1 MANGFANINDRFE
14 KCSERAAIADKFR
27 RSDGGAVY
35 QGDIAVGLLLFF
47 NTNSMRIRLWHRLF
61 FAFALLSLAAL
72 LGLTWSQQRLFER
85 GFLDYVNRQQI
96 EHVEAAAQRL
106 ARRYAVSNSWAFLRE
121 DRRIFRELVMA
132 DERNELD
139 NPPPKPRPPPPRDQP
154 RERDD
159 RRPPRGEGEG
169 QAQQGQQGGG
179 PNGLL
184 RRVILLD
191 AERRMVVGNASL
203 PSDLPAVDVVVD
215 SKVVGYLLHQPLP
228 RLNSEVDVAFARS
241 FTHRALWVTLVFL
254 LVSLGIALAVA
265 RWLLAPVR
273 AVADGAR
280 ALAAGNYGARIKTGR
295 SDELGAL
302 AEDFNRAAAALE
314 QHRIARHLWTAD
326 IAHEL
331 RTPVTILQGEIQ
343 ALRDGIRAPTA
354 DALVSLDQECQR
366 LTRLIEDLYQLAL
379 SDSGAL
385 DYRFERI
392 DLAAVVAD
400 VVAAQTP
407 AMRAAGLALV
417 LNTTTTTPFW
427 LNADRERLKQ
437 LLTNILANALRYTDA
452 PGRVSVSLLLLD
464 GTVQVTVDDTPP
476 GVASEHLPK
485 LFDRLYRAEPSRAR
499 ASGGA
504 GLGLSICKNIVSA
517 HGGSIEAVASPMGG
531 LQVRVRLP
539 VLKV

>member
-1 MANGFANINDRFE
+1 
-14 KCSERAAIADKFR
+14 
-27 RSDGGAVY
+27 
-35 QGDIAVGLLLFF
+35 
-47 NTNSMRIRLWHRLF
+47 MRIRLWHRLF

-85 GFLDYVNRQQI
+85 GFLDYVNRQQV
-96 EHVEAAAQRL
+96 EHVEAAAERL
-106 ARRYAVSNSWAFLRE
+106 ARRFAVANSWAFLRD
-121 DRRIFRELVMA
+121 DRRLFRELVMA
-132 DERNELD
+132 DERGELD
-139 NPPPKPRPPPPRDQP
+139 NPPPKPRPPPPRDEQ
-154 RERDD
+154 RDRDD
-159 RRPPRGEGEG
+159 RRPP
-169 QAQQGQQGGG
+169 G
-179 PNGLL
+179 PRPEPPGPPGLL

-191 AERRMVVGNASL
+191 AERRLVVGNGSL
-203 PSDLPAVDVVVD
+203 PRDLPAVNVVVD
-215 SKVVGYLLHQPLP
+215 TTVVGYLLHEPLP

-241 FTHRALWVTLVFL
+241 FTQRVLWVTLLFL

-302 AEDFNRAAAALE
+302 ADDFNRAAAALE
-314 QHRIARHLWTAD
+314 HHRTARQQWTAD

-343 ALRDGIRAPTA
+343 ALRDGIRVPNAA
-354 DALVSLDQECQR
+354 ALASLDQECQR

-392 DLAAVVAD
+392 DLAVLLAD

-407 AMRAAGLALV
+407 LMRGAGLTLS
-417 LNTTTTTPFW
+417 LNSSVTTSLW

-437 LLTNILANALRYTDA
+437 LFTNILANAQRYTDA
-452 PGRVSVSLLLLD
+452 PGRVSVSVLLLD
-464 GTVQVTVDDTPP
+464 GTVQVTIDDTPP
-476 GVASEHLPK
+476 SVAAEHLPK

-517 HGGSIEAVASPMGG
+517 HGGSIEATASPMGG
-531 LQVRVRLP
+531 LQVRVRVP
-539 VLKV
+539 ALKV

>member
-1 MANGFANINDRFE
+1 
-14 KCSERAAIADKFR
+14 
-27 RSDGGAVY
+27 
-35 QGDIAVGLLLFF
+35 
-47 NTNSMRIRLWHRLF
+47 MRIRLWHRLF
-61 FAFALLSLAAL
+61 LAFALLTLAAL

-85 GFLDYVNRQQI
+85 GFLDYVNGQQT

-106 ARRYAVSNSWAFLRE
+106 ARRYAVTNNWAFLRE
-121 DRRIFRELVMA
+121 DRRIFRELVLA
-132 DERNELD
+132 DERGELD
-139 NPPPKPRPPPPRDQP
+139 NPPPKPRPPPSRDQP

-169 QAQQGQQGGG
+169 QGQQGGG

-254 LVSLGIALAVA
+254 LVSLAIALTVA

-280 ALAAGNYGARIKTGR
+280 ALAAGNYGTRIKTGR

-314 QHRIARHLWTAD
+314 QHRIARHQWTAD
-326 IAHEL
+326 VAHEL

-343 ALRDGIRAPTA
+343 ALRDGIRAPTNA
-354 DALVSLDQECQR
+354 ALASLDQECQR

-385 DYRFERI
+385 DYRFERV
-392 DLAAVVAD
+392 DLAAIMSD

-407 AMRAAGLALV
+407 LMRTAGLALT
-417 LNTTTTTPFW
+417 LNTATTPPLW
-427 LNADRERLKQ
+427 LNADRERLRQ
-437 LLTNILANALRYTDA
+437 LFTNILANALRYTDP
-452 PGRVSVSLLLLD
+452 PGRVSVSMLVLD
-464 GTVQVTVDDTPP
+464 GTVQITVDDTPP
-476 GVASEHLPK
+476 GVAIEHLPK

-517 HGGSIEAVASPMGG
+517 HGGSIEATASPMGG

-539 VLKV
+539 ALKV